1 MTSHSFQ
8 FSQAT
13 MHLLVH
19 VYRLHRQHVDAH
31 VQPLGVSPGQPPV
44 LARLTAQDG
53 QIQKDLAALVNLQ
66 PATLNVMIGRMEKA
80 SLVKRLPDAV
90 NYRVSRVYLTD
101 QGRAAAAAVN
111 DALGE
116 IEQISFAGFSPEE
129 QQLFRQMLQ
138 RVHDNLSAHKELR
151 PNPTSLSPH
160 QENKD

>member
-1 MTSHSFQ
+1 MVSHSFQ

-13 MHLLVH
+13 MHLLIH
-19 VYRLHRQHVDAH
+19 VYRLHRQHVDAS

-53 QIQKDLAALVNLQ
+53 QVQKDLAARVNLQ

-80 SLVKRLPDAV
+80 SLVKRLPDAA

-101 QGRAAAAAVN
+101 QGKAAAEAVN

-116 IEQISFAGFSPEE
+116 IEQISLAGFSAEE
-129 QQLFRQMLQ
+129 EQLFRQMLQ
-138 RVHDNLSAHKELR
+138 RVHYNLSAHKSLHAE
-151 PNPTSLSPH
+151 PSPTPPI
-160 QENKD
+160 QEGKE